1 MVLLTGSTGFIGRRI
16 QKCFLEAQ
24 IPVRVIVRPGSRHH
38 HHVDSRCEIY
48 TGELCDQDV
57 LRSALKNVCKLVY
70 CAGTVKGRSLNDFL
84 PANLHGIQSIVSAI
98 NQHKPKIPTLLISS
112 LAATRPE
119 ISDYAKSKFLGE
131 ESLRHELS
139 SPWSILR
146 PPAVYGPGDTE
157 LALLF
162 KLASKGLIVRP
173 GPKDQRL
180 SFIHADDLAAAV
192 LAWIKN
198 WQTCVGQTFNIDD
211 GRESGYGWTD
221 IAEAAR
227 KGRFLTLPVPKYL
240 LNGVARTNLLLSR
253 LLAYAPML
261 TPGKSRELSQTT
273 WLCDNTA
280 FEKASGWQ
288 PQIDLA
294 QGIRL
299 SME

>member
-1 MVLLTGSTGFIGRRI
+1 MLTGSTGFIGRRI
-16 QKCFLEAQ
+16 QKCLLDAQ
-24 IPVRVIVRPGSRHH
+24 IPVRVIVRAGSRHH
-38 HHVDSRCEIY
+38 HHIDSRCDVRI
-48 TGELCDQDV
+48 GELSDQKI
-57 LRSALKNVCKLVY
+57 LGSALENVSKLVY
-70 CAGTVKGRSLNDFL
+70 CAGAVKGRNLDAFL

-98 NQHKPKIPTLLISS
+98 NQHDHKIPSLLISS
-112 LAATRPE
+112 LAATRPD
-119 ISDYAKSKFLGE
+119 ISNYAQSKFLGE
-131 ESLRHELS
+131 KAWRDELS

-173 GPKDQRL
+173 GPPDQRL

-192 LAWIKN
+192 LAWLHN
-198 WQTCVGQTFNIDD
+198 WQACIGQTFDIDD
-211 GRESGYGWTD
+211 GRENGYRWTD
-221 IAEAAR
+221 IAEAAT
-227 KGRFLTLPVPKYL
+227 KGRFLTLSVPKYL
-240 LNGVARTNLLLSR
+240 LNGVARTNLLFSR
-253 LLAYAPML
+253 LLAYDPML
-261 TPGKSRELSQTT
+261 TPGKSRELSQRT

-280 FEKASGWQ
+280 FEKTSGWQ